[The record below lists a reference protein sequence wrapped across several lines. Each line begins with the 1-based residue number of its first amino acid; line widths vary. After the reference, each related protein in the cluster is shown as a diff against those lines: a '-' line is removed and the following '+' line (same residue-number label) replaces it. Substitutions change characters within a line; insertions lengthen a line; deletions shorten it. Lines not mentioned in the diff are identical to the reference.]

1 MSLWSL
7 SDAFFDCSNSSFC
20 YLSHGRLPFLGLKY
34 FVIVDPFAYSKCIHV
49 NDCASNPVQSLRNPC
64 IV

>member
-7 SDAFFDCSNSSFC
+7 SDAFTDCSNSSYC
-20 YLSHGRLPFLGLKY
+20 YLPHGRLPFLGLKT
-34 FVIVDPFAYSKCIHV
+34 FVIVDPLSFFKINHV
-49 NDCASNPVQSLRNPC
+49 NDCASNPVQFLRNPC